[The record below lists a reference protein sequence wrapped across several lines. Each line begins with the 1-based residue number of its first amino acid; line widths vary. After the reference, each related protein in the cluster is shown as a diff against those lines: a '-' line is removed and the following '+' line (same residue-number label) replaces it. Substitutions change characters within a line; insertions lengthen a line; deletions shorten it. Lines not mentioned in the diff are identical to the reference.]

1 MLKLDSFVGTT
12 VPEIIP
18 LELSD
23 IQELGLLVLLLEP
36 IVGDPQDVSTFD
48 EIVEFMFG
56 YELEPPAVLNV
67 LLRLGA
73 VG

>member
-1 MLKLDSFVGTT
+1 M
-12 VPEIIP
+12 
-18 LELSD
+18 
-23 IQELGLLVLLLEP
+23 VLLLEP
-36 IVGDPQDVSTFD
+36 TVGDPQDVSTFD